1 MQASESNI
9 HVNGA
14 ARQFRSGQTVLEL
27 VHELTLNPQLIA
39 VEINRQLVRRGE
51 LGSRE
56 LAPGDRVEIVE
67 FVGGG

>member
-1 MQASESNI
+1 MSRSEI

-14 ARQFRSGQTVLEL
+14 VREFRTGQTVLEL
-27 VHELTLNPQLIA
+27 VEELTLNPQLIA

-51 LGSRE
+51 LGERS